1 MPLQHWYRGARIVAG
16 MLNQSAEY
24 ALRAMLFMAQGGAGA
39 YKAPDIASALG
50 LPNTYLSKVMHQLV
64 KAGVLRSVRGPT
76 GGYTLAR
83 EAGQIS
89 LQEIASPFQAP
100 KASSQCLLGN
110 RACDRSHPCAA
121 HGRWL
126 RINDAV
132 ASHLNNTTLADMLK
146 PEPHVEYSPSTLT
159 EVA

>member
-1 MPLQHWYRGARIVAG
+1 

-24 ALRAMLFMAQGGAGA
+24 ALRAMLYMAQGGDGA

-64 KAGVLRSVRGPT
+64 KAGVLRSVRGPM

-83 EAGQIS
+83 DAGEIS
-89 LQEIASPFQAP
+89 LHEVAAPFQALQP
-100 KASSQCLLGN
+100 RSQCLLGN
-110 RACDRSHPCAA
+110 RACDRAHPCAA
-121 HGRWL
+121 HGRW
-126 RINDAV
+126 RSINDAV
-132 ASHLNNTTLADMLK
+132 ASHLNNTTLADMLT
-146 PEPHVEYSPSTLT
+146 PEPRVDFSTSTLT

>member
-1 MPLQHWYRGARIVAG
+1 

-24 ALRAMLFMAQGGAGA
+24 ALRAALYMAQGGDGA

-64 KAGVLRSVRGPT
+64 RAGVLRSVRGPT

-83 EAGQIS
+83 DPGRIS
-89 LQEIASPFQAP
+89 LNDIASPFQALQP
-100 KASSQCLLGN
+100 RSQCLLGN
-110 RACDRSHPCAA
+110 RACDRTHPCAA
-121 HGRWL
+121 HGRWS
-126 RINDAV
+126 RINDTI
-132 ASHLNNTTLADMLK
+132 ASHLNNTTLADMLT
-146 PEPHVEYSPSTLT
+146 PEPLVEFAPSTLT

>member
-1 MPLQHWYRGARIVAG
+1 

-24 ALRAMLFMAQGGAGA
+24 ALRAMLYMAQGGDGA
-39 YKAPDIASALG
+39 YKAPEIASALG

-64 KAGVLRSVRGPT
+64 KAGVLKSVRGPT

-83 EAGQIS
+83 GPGELS
-89 LQEIASPFQAP
+89 LHEIAAPFQALRP
-100 KASSQCLLGN
+100 HTQCLLGN
-110 RACDRSHPCAA
+110 RACDRTKPCAA

-132 ASHLNNTTLADMLK
+132 ASHLHNTTLADMLT
-146 PEPHVEYSPSTLT
+146 PEPRVDFSPGTLT